1 MRIDS
6 HQHFWKYDAVRNSW
20 ITDDMQ
26 IIRRDFLPE
35 DLLTPLVGNAI
46 DGCVAVQADQSEE
59 ETDFLLGLAAE
70 NDFVKGV
77 VGWVDLCAENVGER
91 LQFYAN
97 NPNFKG
103 VRHIL
108 QGEVPEFMLQKSFQY
123 GISQLRQYNLTYD
136 ILIYPHQLAASIQL
150 VNQFPEQAFVMDH
163 LAKPYIRK
171 GNIADW
177 KKDMEALAKHQNVCC
192 KLSGMVTEADWKN
205 WKASDIRPYMDV
217 VLDAFGAD
225 RIMYGSDWPVC
236 LLAGD
241 YGQVLDLV
249 QSYIKGLSQPEQ
261 EAVMGNTAK
270 DFYML

>member
-6 HQHFWKYDAVRNSW
+6 HQHFWKYDVVLNSW
-20 ITDDMQ
+20 IMDDMQ

-35 DLLTPLVGNAI
+35 DLLTPLIGNAI
-46 DGCVAVQADQSEE
+46 DGCVAIQADQSEK
-59 ETDFLLGLAAE
+59 ETDFLLTLADE
-70 NDFVKGV
+70 NYFVKGI

-103 VRHIL
+103 VRYIL
-108 QGEVPEFMLQKSFQY
+108 QGQVPEFMLQKSFQY
-123 GISQLRQYNLTYD
+123 GISQLRHYNLTYD
-136 ILIYPHQLAASIQL
+136 ILIYPHQLAESIKL
-150 VNQFPEQAFVMDH
+150 VNQFPEQAFVLDH

-171 GNIADW
+171 GKIADW

-217 VLDAFGAD
+217 VLDVFGAN

-249 QSYIKGLSQPEQ
+249 QSYVNELSQPEQ

-270 DFYML
+270 AFYML

>member
-1 MRIDS
+1 M
-6 HQHFWKYDAVRNSW
+6 
-20 ITDDMQ
+20 DDMQ

-35 DLLTPLVGNAI
+35 DLLTPLIGNAI
-46 DGCVAVQADQSEE
+46 DGCVAIQADQSEK
-59 ETDFLLGLAAE
+59 ETDFLLTLADE
-70 NDFVKGV
+70 NYFVKGI

-103 VRHIL
+103 VRYIL
-108 QGEVPEFMLQKSFQY
+108 QGQVPEFMLQKSFQY
-123 GISQLRQYNLTYD
+123 GISQLRHYNLTYD
-136 ILIYPHQLAASIQL
+136 ILIYPHQLAESIKL
-150 VNQFPEQAFVMDH
+150 VNQFPEQAFVLDH

-171 GNIADW
+171 GKIADW

-217 VLDAFGAD
+217 VLDVFGAN

-249 QSYIKGLSQPEQ
+249 QSYVNELSQPEQ

-270 DFYML
+270 AFYML